1 MKKRYLVPE
10 DYMADPSV
18 HVFDGK
24 VYIYPS
30 HDYESGIPEDDWGSH
45 FNMRD
50 YHVFSLDDVMEGP
63 VTDHGV
69 VLDVDDVPWAK
80 RQMWDCDCC
89 EKDGK
94 YYLYFPAKDKTDI
107 FRLGVAVS
115 DTPYGPFVPEPDP
128 IRGSYSIDPA
138 VFKDDDG
145 QVYVYFGGLMGGQLQ
160 RYKDNSAL
168 EKAEFPAD
176 DEPAIPSRVVRLTDD
191 MKQFAEAP
199 RPVVVLGQDGKPLTA
214 SDPHRFFEASWMHKY
229 KGKYYFSYST
239 GDTHFLCYAVG
250 DNPYGPFV
258 YQGVILNHDSV
269 PSGGRTWL
277 RSLKVCELQYDEE
290 GRILPIEGLDE

>member
-1 MKKRYLVPE
+1 MKKRYLIPG

-18 HVFDGK
+18 HVFEGK

-30 HDYESGIPEDDWGSH
+30 HDWESGIPEDDWGAH
-45 FNMRD
+45 FDMRD
-50 YHVFSLDDVMEGP
+50 YHVFSLEDVMEGD
-63 VTDHGV
+63 VTDHGM
-69 VLDVDDVPWAK
+69 VLDKTDVPWVK

-94 YYLYFPAKDKTDI
+94 YYLYFPAKDHTDI

-160 RYKDNSAL
+160 RYEDNSA
-168 EKAEFPAD
+168 
-176 DEPAIPSRVVRLTDD
+176 
-191 MKQFAEAP
+191 
-199 RPVVVLGQDGKPLTA
+199 
-214 SDPHRFFEASWMHKY
+214 
-229 KGKYYFSYST
+229 
-239 GDTHFLCYAVG
+239 
-250 DNPYGPFV
+250 
-258 YQGVILNHDSV
+258 
-269 PSGGRTWL
+269 
-277 RSLKVCELQYDEE
+277 
-290 GRILPIEGLDE
+290 